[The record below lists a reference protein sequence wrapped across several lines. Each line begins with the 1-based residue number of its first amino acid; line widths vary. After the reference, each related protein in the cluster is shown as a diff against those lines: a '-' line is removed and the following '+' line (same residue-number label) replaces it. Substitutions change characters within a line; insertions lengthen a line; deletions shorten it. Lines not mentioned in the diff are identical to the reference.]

1 MTSTQNQD
9 SCSICLEPLT
19 KDSNITKTA
28 CGHTFHA
35 NCLLKASQRTSACP
49 LCRAPLFEHESN
61 EEVNQDTLTNFLLEF
76 IQTFPNPEIMN
87 EIHEVYYNTFLA
99 HDCIIS
105 RDLSYHTRLQLIE
118 QLQNRIGGYFL
129 FAYDYMRNN
138 ESTDNNGTID
148 ADLNYLT

>member
-49 LCRAPLFEHESN
+49 LCRAPLFEAESS
-61 EEVNQDTLTNFLLEF
+61 EHLESASFTAFLLEF
-76 IQTFPNPEIMN
+76 VNTFPNDAIMN
-87 EIHEVYYNTFLA
+87 DIHDIYHNAFSNSEIPTLANTPQQT
-99 HDCIIS
+99 ITQIS
-105 RDLSYHTRLQLIE
+105 NQLHTRINSYL
-118 QLQNRIGGYFL
+118 L
-129 FAYDYMRNN
+129 FAAEYMRTVENN
-138 ESTDNNGTID
+138 VDNE
-148 ADLNYLT
+148 LNYLT